1 MANFW
6 EAAPLVEPQATTPI
20 PINQPRFWEAAPLAS
35 GPAGI
40 NMTKGAP
47 PNVRM
52 DVGAAQTEADRLK
65 TIKQFYP
72 DAQPYGKDNFVFKDP
87 ETGQLTL
94 YNEVNPKVLGVP
106 VPTVGDFASIARDVS
121 QGVGGTLGGL
131 AGGIAG
137 VAAAPFTAGASV
149 PAGVAIGAGAGAA
162 GTGVIYDAIRQ
173 LRGMPDTRSAGT
185 RMLDTA
191 VDFGANAVGQ
201 RAGDIAPELLGRAIS
216 GRNNLAGTTPS
227 ETLQAF
233 RDLGVQPTAGQAT
246 GNRVLQGVEQA
257 ASKLPTG
264 ATTMQNTYA
273 GQVDDLGRALGGIR
287 SGYGASDSTTEA
299 GRALQRGAVGFVER
313 FKETTG
319 RLYDA
324 LDKYLPGDALV
335 SVANTMASLGGA
347 ASKFSAAP
355 EIGKAVQN
363 PKLRT
368 YYEAFLSDMGADPNA
383 PLPYSVVKA
392 FRTKIGNDISDPM
405 VVADVPRAELKQLYA
420 ALSQD
425 MREAAKQAGPSALML
440 FDRAN
445 AYNAA
450 GMKRIETFVGDLVK
464 SGTPE
469 EAYRYAMGQAKDGA
483 TRLFALRR
491 SMDQD
496 QWGVLA
502 SEVLRK
508 MGEPTPGTAGVQSS
522 FSPAKFLTEFSKLSE
537 SGAADALFKG
547 TPYAAL
553 VPKLESLAKVSAAI
567 KDTAA
572 MANPSGTASAN
583 VYMNILTGGAIGA
596 GASSLSGNDPITGAA
611 AGVVGPY
618 AAAKL
623 MTSPKFVDWLVSASK
638 GGSGP
643 NAGGFIANISRL
655 LAIAETTDPQTRDA
669 IHNYAKAAGA
679 ALENA
684 MPRSAEAFVPKGSA
698 R

>member
-6 EAAPLVEPQATTPI
+6 DNDPVVTPQAVTPI
-20 PINQPRFWEAAPLAS
+20 PIGQPRFWENDPIQA

-47 PNVRM
+47 ANVRM
-52 DVGAAQTEADRLK
+52 DVGSAQTEADRLK

-94 YNEVNPKVLGVP
+94 YNEQNPKVLGIP
-106 VPTVGDFASIARDVS
+106 IPTVGDAASVLRDAS
-121 QGVGGTLGGL
+121 QAVGGTLGGI
-131 AGGIAG
+131 AGGVAG
-137 VAAAPFTAGASV
+137 TIAAPFTAGASI
-149 PAGVAIGAGAGAA
+149 PAGVALGAGGGAA
-162 GTGVIYDAIRQ
+162 ATGVVYDAIRQ
-173 LRGMPDTRSAGT
+173 LRGMPETRTAGQ
-185 RMLDTA
+185 RAIDTA
-191 VDFGANAVGQ
+191 TDFGANAVGQ
-201 RAGDIAPELLGRAIS
+201 RVGDLVPQVVGKAIS
-216 GRNNLAGTTPS
+216 GKNNLAGTTPS

-233 RDLGVQPTAGQAT
+233 QDLGMSPTAGQAT
-246 GNRVLQGVEQA
+246 GNRVFQGIEQA
-257 ASKLPTG
+257 AGKLPTG
-264 ATTMQNTYA
+264 ATTMQNKFA
-273 GQVDDLGRALGGIR
+273 GQVDDMGRTLTGVR

-299 GRALQRGAVGFVER
+299 GRALIKGAEGFVEK
-313 FKETTG
+313 FKATASK
-319 RLYDA
+319 LYGA
-324 LDKYLPGDALV
+324 LDQYLPDNAPV
-335 SVANTMASLGGA
+335 SVTNTMNALSGVT
-347 ASKFSAAP
+347 SKFAAAP

-363 PKLRT
+363 PKLRA
-368 YYEAFLSDMGADPNA
+368 YYEAFLADQGADPNA
-383 PLPYSVVKA
+383 PLPYSVIKA

-425 MREAAKQAGPSALML
+425 MRGAAQQAGPSALML

-450 GMKRIETFVGDLVK
+450 GMKRIEEFIGDLAK
-464 SGTPE
+464 AGTPE

-491 SMDQD
+491 SMDPD
-496 QWGVLA
+496 KWGVLA

-508 MGEPTPGTAGVQSS
+508 MGEPSPGMAGVESS
-522 FSPAKFLTEFSKLSE
+522 FSPAKFLTEFKKLSE

-553 VPKLESLAKVSAAI
+553 VPKLENLAKVAAAM

-596 GASSLSGNDPITGAA
+596 GASSLTGNDPMTGAA
-611 AGVVGPY
+611 AGVIGPY

-623 MTSPKFVDWLVSASK
+623 MTSPKFVDWLVTASK

-643 NAGGFIANISRL
+643 NAGGFIANITRL

-669 IHNYAKAAGA
+669 IHNYAKAAGGM
-679 ALENA
+679 LENA
-684 MPRSAEAFVPKGSA
+684 MPRSAGAFAPKA
-698 R
+698 Q